1 MTGIYLF
8 GKDENGKRKPMEIEY
23 LTQDERHAS
32 LKGRTAEE
40 LLGWIDALCKNIVHY
55 EEFMVSEG
63 YVKHEPEE

>member
-8 GKDENGKRKPMEIEY
+8 GKDKDGKRTPMEIEY

-32 LKGRTAEE
+32 LKGKTAEE
-40 LLGWIDALCKNIVHY
+40 LVGWIDALCDTINQC
-55 EEFMVSEG
+55 EEFIVSEG